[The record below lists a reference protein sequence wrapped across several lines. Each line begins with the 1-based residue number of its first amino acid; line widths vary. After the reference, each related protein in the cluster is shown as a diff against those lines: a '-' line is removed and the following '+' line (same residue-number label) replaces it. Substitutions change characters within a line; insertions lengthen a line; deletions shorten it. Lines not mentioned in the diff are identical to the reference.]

1 MYINPSRVA
10 IVIFL
15 RYNNICSESPT
26 YDSGTQHNT
35 AGMCVNFQRIF
46 YKEKYMEVK
55 EVAKIYK
62 EIESKFNGNLAA
74 MYQYADSI
82 YGELAEKNTDEK
94 KIHLYL
100 MVRDVISHNIVS
112 EYMKGNGYIFD
123 EDTQSWIPKKVIF
136 TLNI

>member
-1 MYINPSRVA
+1 MFLNPYIRSKNITQRPLEIALTSSG
-10 IVIFL
+10 FL
-15 RYNNICSESPT
+15 LE
-26 YDSGTQHNT
+26 
-35 AGMCVNFQRIF
+35 V
-46 YKEKYMEVK
+46 YMEVK